1 MLQKQ
6 RIERVDKVN
15 YMKTLIIG
23 GHSILPGTETKIE
36 LPVAKLYTD
45 ADVSLPIKVFRGKK
59 DGPTIFISAAV
70 HGDELNGIEIIRRLM
85 KQKSFNIIR
94 GTVIAVP
101 MVNVY
106 GVVNQSRYM
115 PDRRDLNRS
124 FPGSAKGSL
133 ASRVAHIFL
142 TEIVQHCDYGID
154 LHTGAIHRSNL
165 PQIRA
170 DLTEQETKELA
181 LAFGVPVV
189 LNSNII
195 DGSLRES
202 AVENNT
208 RVLLYEAGEALR
220 FDEFSIRAGI
230 NGILNVLRNLGVIR
244 KTTRKKLVTPY
255 IANSSG
261 WLRANASGFVHQKI
275 TLGDRVNKYDLLAEI
290 GSPYGDIINTVLA
303 TRSGILIGMQN
314 IPLVQEGEALCSI
327 SLISLKMMRRL
338 QSILK
343 RCKSN
348 YYQEMKATKYR
359 EEDGKA
365 K

>member
-1 MLQKQ
+1 
-6 RIERVDKVN
+6 
-15 YMKTLIIG
+15 MKELIIG
-23 GHSILPGTETKIE
+23 GLTIEPGSESKIE

-70 HGDELNGIEIIRRLM
+70 HGDELNGIEIIRRLIN
-85 KQKSFNIIR
+85 QKSFEVIR

-124 FPGSAKGSL
+124 FPGSPQGSL
-133 ASRVAHIFL
+133 ASRVAHILL
-142 TEIVQHCDYGID
+142 TEIVSHCDYGID

-170 DLTEQETKELA
+170 DLSDEKTKELA

-189 LNSNII
+189 LNSNIV

-202 AVENNT
+202 AVANKT
-208 RVLLYEAGEALR
+208 KVLLYEAGEALR
-220 FDEFSIRAGI
+220 FDELSIRAGI
-230 NGILNVLRNLGVIR
+230 KGITNVLKNLGMIK
-244 KTTRKKLVTPY
+244 KTAKKKATIPY

-261 WLRANASGFVHQKI
+261 WLRANASGFVGQKI
-275 TLGDRVNKYDLLAEI
+275 RLGDQIVKGDSLAEI
-290 GSPYGDIINTVLA
+290 GSPYGDVINTVKA

-314 IPLVQEGEALCSI
+314 IPLVQEGEAMFHIAYFSEDDDTI
-327 SLISLKMMRRL
+327 AEHIETV
-338 QSILK
+338 
-343 RCKSN
+343 
-348 YYQEMKATKYR
+348 QEQLLPDYNN
-359 EEDGKA
+359 
-365 K
+365 